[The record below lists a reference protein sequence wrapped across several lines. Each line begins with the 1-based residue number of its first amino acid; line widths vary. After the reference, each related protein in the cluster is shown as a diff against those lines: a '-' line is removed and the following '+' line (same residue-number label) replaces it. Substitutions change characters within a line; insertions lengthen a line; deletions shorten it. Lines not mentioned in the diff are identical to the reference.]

1 MEQRVA
7 EAARE
12 LGIDH
17 TEDVR
22 HPGRAAWNKIRGNQ
36 DDCTATGT

>member
-1 MEQRVA
+1 VEQRGS

-17 TEDVR
+17 TENVR
-22 HPGRAAWNKIRGNQ
+22 YPGRAAWNKIRGDQ
-36 DDCTATGT
+36 GDGTATGT